1 MMLPFERKERYYNGN
16 DTYKYIE
23 KLLRRGKDIYIIS
36 PYIDKYYA
44 GRIRAYSSRK
54 KFHIISSSIEKE
66 ALDILGKQRS
76 PMDLVIPLTLLFG
89 MDSILYYIGFFST
102 YAAAISAILMAIL
115 FVGFYGSEKNNV
127 SVLRPKDFVHAK
139 IYLSE
144 NIAIEGSAN
153 LTYRGTHSNIEHITI
168 TLDPDKVGAMRE
180 DFWKMW
186 DSFS

>member
-76 PMDLVIPLTLLFG
+76 PMDLVISLTLLFG

-115 FVGFYGSEKNNV
+115 FVGFYGSEKRLQRF
-127 SVLRPKDFVHAK
+127 SVWKRSSSRKKSQIGMFTYY
-139 IYLSE
+139 YLSLRKKR
-144 NIAIEGSAN
+144 S
-153 LTYRGTHSNIEHITI
+153 L
-168 TLDPDKVGAMRE
+168 GAC
-180 DFWKMW
+180 
-186 DSFS
+186 